1 MGNNTNRSSQLFLIE
16 IIIAVLFF
24 SLGSAV
30 CVQAFVKAH
39 LTSQEARDLAFASST
54 VSSAASVVR
63 FSDGDSAR
71 FFDYFPG
78 AVAEADGVVVVR
90 YGEDFSPCGETDAAA
105 YVLRVETQ
113 QDGSVEETQIRMY
126 DEQDKLIYELLLRW
140 PAAVGEGG
148 A

>member
-1 MGNNTNRSSQLFLIE
+1 MNNDTNRSSHLFLIE

-63 FSDGDSAR
+63 FSDGDR
-71 FFDYFPG
+71 EMFFDYFPEAVTDENG
-78 AVAEADGVVVVR
+78 AVLMC
-90 YGEDFSPCGETDAAA
+90 YGGDFTPCGEAEAA
-105 YVLRVETQ
+105 YVLRVETNLN
-113 QDGSVEETQIRMY
+113 GTEEETNISMF
-126 DEQDKLIYELLLRW
+126 DEADRLIYGLALRW
-140 PAAVGEGG
+140 PAVVEEDGQ
-148 A
+148 